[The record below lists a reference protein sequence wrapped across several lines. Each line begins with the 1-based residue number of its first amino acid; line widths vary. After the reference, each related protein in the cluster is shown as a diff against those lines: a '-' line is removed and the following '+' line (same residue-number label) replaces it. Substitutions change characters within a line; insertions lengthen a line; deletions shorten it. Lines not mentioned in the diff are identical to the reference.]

1 MPVELITDG
10 LVLQP
15 NHVFIIPA
23 QRDLHVLHF
32 ETLGHQL
39 PPPAGVQSP
48 SL

>member
-23 QRDLHVLHF
+23 QRDLHILDGESVSSRF
-32 ETLGHQL
+32 
-39 PPPAGVQSP
+39 QSQGDGRT
-48 SL
+48 